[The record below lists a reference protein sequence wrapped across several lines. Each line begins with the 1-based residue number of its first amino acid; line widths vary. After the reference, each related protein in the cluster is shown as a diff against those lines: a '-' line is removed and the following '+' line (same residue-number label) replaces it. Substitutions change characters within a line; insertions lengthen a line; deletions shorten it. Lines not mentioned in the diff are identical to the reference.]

1 MSLKNNSHIMH
12 CHVSTIKG
20 LSERAAVLRYTLL
33 TFTTSLSV
41 LCLTLRYLI
50 SFADICMNLVAGI

>member
-1 MSLKNNSHIMH
+1 MH